1 MRKVRVGINGYGTIG
16 RRVADAVLKQ
26 DDMVLVGVTKK
37 SPDFRCAEAKEKEI
51 DVYGLGDGK
60 AFLEFGY
67 ESAGSLE
74 CLLKKVDVIID
85 CAPKKV
91 GKKNLE
97 IYGKFPDL
105 KVVFQGG
112 ESDEV
117 SEVSF
122 NSESNYDQARGKKFV
137 RVVSCNTTAMCRVIS
152 QLKKKY
158 ELKKVRVAVVRRCFD
173 PGASRRKGPVNA
185 WEPSMGYP
193 SHHAIDV
200 NRVIPDVKISSLAGI
215 APMTIMHGHM
225 MFVQFERAPVSAKE
239 VLDHLS
245 SNPRI
250 RVVSSADGFGSTAQ
264 IKDYAVVSGRGGD
277 TYEVCVWKES
287 VSIDSDGE
295 VGMHLA
301 IDQQADV
308 IPENVDAVRAMFGM
322 MNSEDSM
329 AATNKSLGMG

>member
-1 MRKVRVGINGYGTIG
+1 MSKVRVGINGYGTIG

-26 DDMVLVGVTKK
+26 DDMVLVGVTKS
-37 SPDFRCAEAKEKEI
+37 SPDFRCAEAKEKGI
-51 DVYGLGDGK
+51 DVYSLGDSK
-60 AFLEFGY
+60 AFSEFGY

-74 CLLKKVDVIID
+74 HLLKKVDIIID
-85 CAPKKV
+85 CAPKKA

-97 IYGKFPDL
+97 IYKRFPNL
-105 KVVFQGG
+105 KAVFQGG

-137 RVVSCNTTAMCRVIS
+137 RVVSCNTTAICRVVS

-158 ELKKVRVAVVRRCFD
+158 ELKKIRVAVVRRCVD
-173 PGASRRKGPVNA
+173 PGAGRRKGPVNA

-200 NRVIPDVKISSLAGI
+200 NRVIPDVKVSSLAGI
-215 APMTIMHGHM
+215 APMTLMHGHM
-225 MFVQFERAPVSAKE
+225 MFVQFENSPASAKE
-239 VLDHLS
+239 VLEHLS
-245 SNPRI
+245 TNPRI
-250 RVVSSADGFGSTAQ
+250 KIVSSAEGFGSTAQ
-264 IKDYAVVSGRGGD
+264 IKDYAVVNGRKGD

-287 VSIDSDGE
+287 LGIDNDGE

-308 IPENVDAVRAMFGM
+308 IPENIDAVRAMLGT
-322 MNSEDSM
+322 MNSEESIV
-329 AATNKSLGMG
+329 ATNKSLGMS